1 MTDFNPDPPACPVH
15 GKPTKR
21 DVCPHCNAAYMRGYL
36 RKIRQTRP
44 HKTILERARK
54 RARRQGLPYSLRQP
68 DISLPAR
75 CPVLGI
81 SLRVGQCRSPAS
93 PSLDRIDPGHGYV
106 PGNVRVISDLAN
118 KLKGNRRLAD
128 IRSLSLKGPPA
139 RRAKYRA
146 VAAYMEREA
155 LLVEVRQ
162 KAAKQAGPNN
172 PWQVI
177 ADFLEQRFRRHELE
191 A

>member
-1 MTDFNPDPPACPVH
+1 MNDFKPDPPVCPVH
-15 GKPTKR
+15 GDPTKR
-21 DVCPHCNAAYMRGYL
+21 ETCPKCNAAYMRDYL
-36 RKIRQTRP
+36 RRIRKTRP

-54 RARRQGLPYSLRQP
+54 RARRQGLPYSLRRQ

-81 SLRVGQCRSPAS
+81 SLRVGQSRSPAS
-93 PSLDRIDPGHGYV
+93 PSLDRIDPGQGYI
-106 PGNVRVISDLAN
+106 PGNVRVISDHAN
-118 KLKGNRRLAD
+118 KLKSNRCLAD
-128 IRSLSLKGPPA
+128 IRSLSMKGPPA
-139 RRAKYRA
+139 RKAKYQA

-162 KAAKQAGPNN
+162 KAAREPGPNN

-177 ADFLEQRFRRHELE
+177 ADFLEQRFRRFPV
-191 A
+191 

>member
-1 MTDFNPDPPACPVH
+1 MNDFKLDPPVCPAH

-21 DVCPHCNAAYMRGYL
+21 EACPACNAAYMRGYL

-54 RARRQGLPYSLRQP
+54 RARRQGLPYSLRRQ

-81 SLRVGQCRSPAS
+81 SLRTGQSRSPAS
-93 PSLDRIDPGHGYV
+93 PSLDRIDPVQGYI
-106 PGNVRVISDLAN
+106 PGNVRVISDHAN
-118 KLKGNRRLAD
+118 KLKGNRCLAD

-139 RRAKYRA
+139 RRAKYQA
-146 VAAYMEREA
+146 VAAYVEREA

-162 KAAKQAGPNN
+162 KAARDPRPNS

-177 ADFLEQRFRRHELE
+177 ADFLERRFRSF
-191 A
+191 AG